1 MCPWSTHSTPYSFFL
16 LKTKAKTNTKQNQ
29 QQQKKPRKSDTN
41 SKLRTDKQNKKNQKT
56 ATAHG
61 VHFALASG
69 QPWVVVEVLCVTPLK
84 TTDFTPPSSCQVK
97 IAPHLEVGLVS
108 PLVPMLRVCLVWT
121 VQVLCL
127 LFQFCVALPCLF
139 WKYCCLG
146 ITQNPWLSL
155 SSFFLFPHRS
165 WALRGEVW

>member
-1 MCPWSTHSTPYSFFL
+1 MSLIHSLNSIFFL
-16 LKTKAKTNTKQNQ
+16 SLKNKSKNQHKAKPTTTKKAQKVRHKLKTASRQTKQ
-29 QQQKKPRKSDTN
+29 KK
-41 SKLRTDKQNKKNQKT
+41 QKT

-108 PLVPMLRVCLVWT
+108 HLVPMLRVCLVWT

-146 ITQNPWLSL
+146 ITQHPWLSL